1 MNTWLVL
8 SKLMGIVR
16 RGFLKELEV
25 SDFLWSRF
33 LIIKQNVNMA
43 TNAILNSGLTPEATA
58 VRRTMPPH
66 CACRCYCLPFFKNI
80 DVVIISASAIF
91 RSGDVV
97 CLIALRDLHYMNDDR

>member
-66 CACRCYCLPFFKNI
+66 CACRCYCLPF
-80 DVVIISASAIF
+80 
-91 RSGDVV
+91 
-97 CLIALRDLHYMNDDR
+97 LRTSTLLSYPRRPSSDRATSFVSLRCATCIT